1 MYKVAIVFKDKGR
14 APLPIDGVED
24 VLWDTDTD
32 QIQVVAG
39 TNKVVLSK
47 SDVLY
52 TYLVKVEEVAEAVEA
67 VEVSE

>member
-14 APLPIDGVED
+14 APLPIEGVED

-32 QIQVVAG
+32 QIQIVAG

-52 TYLVKVEEVAEAVEA
+52 THLIKVVEEVVEAVEA
-67 VEVSE
+67 VEVN